1 MLVFLAL
8 ARKRSGPAEVRP
20 GAEKRP
26 KRRGLRLAHI
36 LGQDVDIAI
45 TTVADGIAF
54 LRGDV
59 SPLER

>member
-8 ARKRSGPAEVRP
+8 ARKRSGPVR
-20 GAEKRP
+20 GYA
-26 KRRGLRLAHI
+26 RG
-36 LGQDVDIAI
+36 VDIEI